1 MLQTKSSEKFCCHEP
16 VDSYFSLILRNPLFT
31 WFPWQHPLP
40 IPILPPWI
48 LLFSLIF
55 KLLFLK
61 VWSLVLFSTTLL
73 DKSSI
78 IPRVTVS
85 NSQASLPT
93 TPHFLFSLWSQ
104 SQVTASLSL
113 ELLKLEILV
122 ALVPFSSSFPHIQC
136 MDRFCSSCLLNTCW
150 NNFLFISLPTA
161 LSILNDYN
169 RLVCF
174 YFCFISIHSSNCNEK
189 NLSKTHTLSKIKL
202 LPCLKYPAES
212 ACSHAKF

>member
-1 MLQTKSSEKFCCHEP
+1 MLLSRACGLLFLAYTQKPTLHLVSMTAS
-16 VDSYFSLILRNPLFT
+16 PL
-31 WFPWQHPLP
+31 

-93 TPHFLFSLWSQ
+93 TPHFLFSLWFQ

-122 ALVPFSSSFPHIQC
+122 VFVPFSSSFPHIQS
-136 MDRFCSSCLLNTCW
+136 MHRFCSSCLLNTC
-150 NNFLFISLPTA
+150 
-161 LSILNDYN
+161 
-169 RLVCF
+169 
-174 YFCFISIHSSNCNEK
+174 
-189 NLSKTHTLSKIKL
+189 
-202 LPCLKYPAES
+202 
-212 ACSHAKF
+212 